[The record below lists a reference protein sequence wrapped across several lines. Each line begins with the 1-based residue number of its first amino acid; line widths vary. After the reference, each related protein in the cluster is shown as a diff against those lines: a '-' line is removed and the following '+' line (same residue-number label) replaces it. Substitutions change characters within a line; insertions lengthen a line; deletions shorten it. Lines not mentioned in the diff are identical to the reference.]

1 MLRGAREALRV
12 AQGDPETIR
21 NIRITPSCGCVFCDL
36 DIELHEDAIGF
47 HHVGPK
53 GERIE
58 CTLGE

>member
-1 MLRGAREALRV
+1 
-12 AQGDPETIR
+12 
-21 NIRITPSCGCVFCDL
+21 VFCDL